1 MKRIAILIS
10 GTGTNMLSLCKS
22 MIKEKY
28 AKPVLVLS
36 DQKQAKGL
44 RAAEGLGIN
53 ANILTL
59 QSIKIIEIPLIK
71 K

>member
-22 MIKEKY
+22 MINEKY

-44 RAAEGLGIN
+44 IAAEGLGIN
-53 ANILTL
+53 TN
-59 QSIKIIEIPLIK
+59 
-71 K
+71 